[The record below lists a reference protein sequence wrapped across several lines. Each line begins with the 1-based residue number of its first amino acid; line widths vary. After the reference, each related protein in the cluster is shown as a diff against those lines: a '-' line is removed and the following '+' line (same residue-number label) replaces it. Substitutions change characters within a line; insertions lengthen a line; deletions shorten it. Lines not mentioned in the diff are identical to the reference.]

1 MVCTNQILQ
10 KMAKNKEEIIY
21 MLATKY
27 NLPIKT
33 ITEIV
38 NYQFKYV
45 TKIMTEGNFEPIRLP
60 YFGKFSVKAGRLKY
74 IKSKNKT
81 T

>member
-1 MVCTNQILQ
+1 
-10 KMAKNKEEIIY
+10 MAKNKEEIIY

-27 NLPIKT
+27 NLPIKI

-45 TKIMTEGNFEPIRLP
+45 TKIMTEGNFETVRLP
-60 YFGKFSVKAGRLKY
+60 YFGKFSVNPKRVEY
-74 IKSKNKT
+74 INKKKSEKDNI
-81 T
+81 

>member
-1 MVCTNQILQ
+1 MECKK

-21 MLATKY
+21 ALSVKY
-27 NLPIKT
+27 DLSIKKV
-33 ITEIV
+33 TEIV

-45 TKIMTEGNFEPIRLP
+45 TKIMAKGDFESVRLP

-74 IKSKNKT
+74 IKDKKKNG
-81 T
+81 

>member
-1 MVCTNQILQ
+1 MGCR
-10 KMAKNKEEIIY
+10 KRMAKNKDEIIY

-27 NLPIKT
+27 DLSIKK

-45 TKIMTEGNFEPIRLP
+45 TKIMAKGDFEAVRLP
-60 YFGKFSVKAGRLKY
+60 YFGKFSVKAKRLEY
-74 IKSKNKT
+74 IRNKKKDG
-81 T
+81 